1 MVLSIGFVVVI
12 ASIRHYLISY
22 NDILQHLSRWPC
34 KNAPVMNFPDGVW
47 RIQIFADT
55 VYKILNKEV
64 HIIPIPWAMDGA
76 WLNSR
81 AEVFETSALS
91 CGLSLAMSSVNT
103 VASWLAREIET

>member
-1 MVLSIGFVVVI
+1 MVLSIGFVVLIV
-12 ASIRHYLISY
+12 SNHHYLITC
-22 NDILQHLSRWPC
+22 NDIMQHL
-34 KNAPVMNFPDGVW
+34 
-47 RIQIFADT
+47 ADT